1 MAVYTP
7 VGGAA
12 LERFLAGYRLGRLLR
27 FEPIPE
33 GIDNTNYLLETASGR
48 YVLTLFENRIDPGDL
63 PFFVDLMDYLAVRG
77 VPCPA
82 PVRRLDGT
90 SLAPLAGA
98 PRSSSP
104 FWKANAT
111 PRHSG
116 LSAKHSPGFIWPAP
130 GFLRGVP
137 TT

>member
-48 YVLTLFENRIDPGDL
+48 YVLT
-63 PFFVDLMDYLAVRG
+63 
-77 VPCPA
+77 
-82 PVRRLDGT
+82 PVRETGSTLGT
-90 SLAPLAGA
+90 C
-98 PRSSSP
+98 RSS
-104 FWKANAT
+104 W
-111 PRHSG
+111 
-116 LSAKHSPGFIWPAP
+116 I
-130 GFLRGVP
+130 
-137 TT
+137 